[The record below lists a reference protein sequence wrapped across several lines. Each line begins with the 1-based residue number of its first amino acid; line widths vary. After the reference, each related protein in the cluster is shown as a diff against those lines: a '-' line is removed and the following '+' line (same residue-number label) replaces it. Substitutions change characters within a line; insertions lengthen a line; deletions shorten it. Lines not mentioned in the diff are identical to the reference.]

1 LIIRPEGGRFTFPG
15 DAPFDVAEFL
25 AAPHVARVGT
35 AGPTVRPVWFLWE
48 DNAFWVF
55 IGPWSKLE
63 QRLARDPL
71 FDLVIDV
78 CDLATGLVR
87 QVAARGRGDVVALDA
102 PRARR
107 KLVRYLGFD
116 EERWDPRF
124 SLHGDV
130 AARGLRWA
138 RLTPDR
144 LIVRDLSFQPASTEG
159 RSS

>member
-1 LIIRPEGGRFTFPG
+1 MIIKPVDGRFTFPA

-25 AAPHVARVGT
+25 AAPRVVHVAT
-35 AGPTVRPVWFLWE
+35 TGPTVRPVWFLWE
-48 DNAFWVF
+48 DDAFWVF

-63 QRLARDPL
+63 QRLTRDPV

-87 QVAARGRGDVVALDA
+87 QVAARGRGEVVPLDA

-107 KLVRYLGFD
+107 KLVRYLGSD

-138 RLTPDR
+138 RLRPDR
-144 LIVRDLSFQPASTEG
+144 LIVRDLSFRPASTEG